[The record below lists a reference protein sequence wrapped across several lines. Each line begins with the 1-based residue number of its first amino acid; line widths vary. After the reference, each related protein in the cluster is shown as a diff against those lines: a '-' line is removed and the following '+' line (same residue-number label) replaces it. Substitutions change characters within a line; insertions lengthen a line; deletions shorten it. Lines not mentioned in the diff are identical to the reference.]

1 MMRPE
6 KSAISG
12 FSLGQVGGLLLVLAL
27 LVIGFGTL
35 QPRFFS
41 TQTLAL
47 VGNQVPD
54 LAVLACGM
62 TLVMIAGGID
72 LSVGSVVGLSTAVL
86 GWALAAGHWPVWLA
100 VPAALTVGLSCGLL
114 NGSLSALAGIP
125 SFIVTLGMLEA
136 ARGGAYLV
144 SESQTRYLGT
154 DLDALIL
161 PLPGLHFSP
170 STILAVLVIVAGQAL
185 LACTALG
192 RRLVA
197 VGENDQAAWRM
208 GVNPKTTRII
218 AFALCGLLAGLAGL
232 FQAARLGSADPNAGI
247 GMELGAIAAVV
258 IGGASPS
265 GGRGSVLGSLL
276 GVLVI
281 AVLQTG
287 LAQVGAADPLKRI
300 ITGAVIVLAVLADA
314 WRRRR

>member
-1 MMRPE
+1 
-6 KSAISG
+6 
-12 FSLGQVGGLLLVLAL
+12 
-27 LVIGFGTL
+27 
-35 QPRFFS
+35 
-41 TQTLAL
+41 
-47 VGNQVPD
+47 
-54 LAVLACGM
+54 
-62 TLVMIAGGID
+62 
-72 LSVGSVVGLSTAVL
+72 
-86 GWALAAGHWPVWLA
+86 
-100 VPAALTVGLSCGLL
+100 
-114 NGSLSALAGIP
+114 
-125 SFIVTLGMLEA
+125 
-136 ARGGAYLV
+136 
-144 SESQTRYLGT
+144 
-154 DLDALIL
+154 
-161 PLPGLHFSP
+161 
-170 STILAVLVIVAGQAL
+170 
-185 LACTALG
+185 
-192 RRLVA
+192 
-197 VGENDQAAWRM
+197 M
-208 GVNPKTTRII
+208 GVNPKSTRII